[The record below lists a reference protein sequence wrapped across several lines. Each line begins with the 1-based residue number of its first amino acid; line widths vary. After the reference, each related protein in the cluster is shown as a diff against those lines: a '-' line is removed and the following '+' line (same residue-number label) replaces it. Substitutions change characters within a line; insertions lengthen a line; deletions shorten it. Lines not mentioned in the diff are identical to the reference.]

1 MVNLFPDRATN
12 AKFSDNSK
20 LLKVRLLTNGV
31 ISSTVITKG
40 NILWE
45 N

>member
-12 AKFSDNSK
+12 AKLSNNSK
-20 LLKVRLLTNGV
+20 LLKVRLLPSRV
-31 ISSTVITKG
+31 MFSTVITME